1 MSKTEDRT
9 GGIGIKNWHAMTVS
23 EVFEHLNSSPDG
35 LSTAEA
41 QARLAEFG
49 QNELPEAPRPSH
61 FTIFLG
67 QFRSPLIYILLI
79 AASFSF
85 ITNHPIDGGV
95 IMAVLLLNAFIGFF
109 QEYRA
114 ERALE
119 ALKKLG
125 APQATVLRDEEEM
138 NIPTSELVPGD
149 VILLTT
155 GERVP
160 ADARLFEAM
169 NFKVDESNLT
179 GESFVVDKSVEPLP
193 PDTPLAD
200 RRNMVYLG
208 TTVVY
213 GRGKAIITATGVNT
227 EIGQIALNIAAEPR
241 ELTPV
246 QKHLAVLGTHLGI
259 LGIVIAVIIIAA
271 GLLQAFSLY
280 DILFTGVA
288 VAVSFIPEGLPA
300 VITIVLAAGV
310 QRMARRNALIRKLPA
325 VETLGSAT
333 VICTD
338 KTGTLTKNEMTV
350 RAGYTPEEAFTV
362 TGEGYAPIGK
372 FLIGDQEIDKNHVGI
387 RKLFEA
393 LVLCNDARLHLEDNT
408 WRIVGDPTEGAL
420 VVAGEKLGL
429 RKHELEDEQKRIGEL
444 PFDPQ
449 KRYMATLH
457 LLPNGRKI
465 VYIKGAPEKI
475 LAMSGTY
482 LKNNE
487 VLLLTSDKAA
497 EFAAR
502 NAKMT
507 EEALRVLAAAYKE
520 LPSEQEAISHSDVE
534 SGLVFLGAVGMMD
547 PPREEAPIAVKQ
559 AREAGIRVIM
569 ITGDHANTAR
579 AIAESTGLLDRG
591 MRVVEG
597 TTLDKMSDE
606 DLSQAIGRI
615 AVIAR
620 AEPEHK
626 LRIIK
631 ALKERGH
638 IVAMTGDGV
647 NDAPALKCADIGIA
661 MGISGTDVA
670 KEAADMILLDDN
682 FATIVSAVEEG
693 RSIFANIRKVVQYL
707 LSTNTGE
714 VFIYLTT
721 ILSGLPLPLFPV
733 QILWI
738 NLVTDGFCTA
748 PLSFEPKEPGL
759 LKEPPRDPRER
770 IVNRYVVSNIVFV
783 ALFMLIGTFSLYYW
797 GLGNISVW
805 KARTYAFVV
814 MALFQAFNALNVRS
828 SRYSLF
834 KIGVLTNPYLL
845 AGATASAVAQIASV
859 HLPFFQTIFRTMAL
873 NLSEWALMVAVSS
886 SVFVVEEARKAF
898 LPHLFV
904 PPQTRRAP
912 GSQRSQ

>member
-1 MSKTEDRT
+1 MNEKVEQIQEVRTE
-9 GGIGIKNWHAMTVS
+9 NWHAITVN
-23 EVFEHLNSSPDG
+23 EVFDHLKSTPDG

-41 QARLAEFG
+41 QARLAEYG
-49 QNELPEAPRPSH
+49 QNVLPEARPVSP
-61 FTIFLG
+61 FIIFMR

-79 AASFSF
+79 AALFSF
-85 ITNHPIDGGV
+85 VTNHPIDGGV
-95 IMAVLLLNAFIGFF
+95 IMAVLILNALIGFF

-125 APQATVLRDEEEM
+125 APRAIVLRDEEEV
-138 NIPTSELVPGD
+138 NIPASELVPGD

-160 ADARLFEAM
+160 ADARIFEAI
-169 NFKVDESNLT
+169 NLKVDESNLT
-179 GESFVVDKSVEPLP
+179 GESFAVDKSIEPLP
-193 PDTPLAD
+193 PETPLAD
-200 RRNMVYLG
+200 RKNMVYSG

-227 EIGQIALNIAAEPR
+227 KIGQIALNIATEPG

-246 QKHLAVLGTHLGI
+246 QKHLATLGSN
-259 LGIVIAVIIIAA
+259 LGIVGIAIAVIIIAA
-271 GLLQAFSLY
+271 GLIKAFSLY
-280 DILFTGVA
+280 EMLFTGVA

-300 VITIVLAAGV
+300 AVTIVLAVGV
-310 QRMARRNALIRKLPA
+310 QRMAQRNSLIRKLPA

-372 FLIGDQEIDKNHVGI
+372 FLIGNQEIDKNHIGI
-387 RKLFEA
+387 RRLFEA
-393 LVLCNDARLHLEDNT
+393 LVLCNDARLHHEDNG

-429 RKHELEDEQKRIGEL
+429 RKHELEDEQKRIAEL
-444 PFDPQ
+444 PFDSQ
-449 KRYMATLH
+449 RRYMATLH
-457 LLPNGRKI
+457 LLPDGRKI
-465 VYIKGAPEKI
+465 VYVKGAPEKI

-482 LKNNE
+482 LKSND
-487 VLLLTSDKAA
+487 VLPLTSDKAA
-497 EFAAR
+497 EFVAR
-502 NAKMT
+502 NAEMA

-520 LPSEQEAISHSDVE
+520 LPREQEVISHSDVE

-547 PPREEAPIAVKQ
+547 PPREEAPMAVKQ

-579 AIAESTGLLDRG
+579 AIAESIGLLERE
-591 MRVVEG
+591 MMVVEG
-597 TTLDKMSDE
+597 RALDRMSDE
-606 DLSQAIGRI
+606 ELAQAIGRI

-638 IVAMTGDGV
+638 VVAMTGDGV

-693 RSIFANIRKVVQYL
+693 RAIFANIRKVVQYL

-759 LKEPPRDPRER
+759 LKEPPRDPKER

-797 GLGNISVW
+797 GLGSIGIW
-805 KARTYAFVV
+805 KARTFAFVV

-859 HLPFFQTIFRTMAL
+859 HLPFFQTIFRTVAL
-873 NLSEWALMVAVSS
+873 NLSEWTIMVAVSS
-886 SVFVVEEARKAF
+886 SVFIAEEIRKAF
-898 LPHLFV
+898 LPHLFM
-904 PPQTRRAP
+904 PSQTRHAP
-912 GSQRSQ
+912 GNQRTQ